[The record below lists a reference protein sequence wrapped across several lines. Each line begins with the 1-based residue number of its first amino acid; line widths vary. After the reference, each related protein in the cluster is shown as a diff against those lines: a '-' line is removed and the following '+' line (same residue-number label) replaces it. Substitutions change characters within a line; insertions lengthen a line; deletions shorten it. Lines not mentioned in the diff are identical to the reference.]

1 PYQDYKLEK
10 QNQCK
15 LLIKEECKMS
25 VFELIDIDK
34 EFKNGRNVE
43 KILKSVD
50 LKLKEGEL
58 TALTGPSG
66 SGKSTL
72 LTIAACLQKKS
83 DGIIKFNGQ
92 DISKESDGKISN
104 IRAEKFGFVFQQAHL
119 VPFLTVKE
127 QLELMLDTANVKLD
141 KKDRKID
148 KVLEAV
154 DLSNHKDSY
163 PESLSGGEK
172 QRAAIARAII
182 HDPEILFADEPTA
195 SLDSKRSKEVME
207 LIKSL
212 SAKLGITVLMVTHD
226 MDMLE
231 YADSRV
237 EMKDGQITAVE

>member
-1 PYQDYKLEK
+1 
-10 QNQCK
+10 
-15 LLIKEECKMS
+15 MS

-92 DISKESDGKISN
+92 DISKESDGKIRN

-141 KKDRKID
+141 KKDRNRKID

>member
-1 PYQDYKLEK
+1 
-10 QNQCK
+10 
-15 LLIKEECKMS
+15 MS

-34 EFKNGRNVE
+34 EFKNGRNKE
-43 KILKSVD
+43 KILNSVN
-50 LKLKEGEL
+50 LSLKEGEL

-72 LTIAACLQKKS
+72 LTIAACLQKKT
-83 DGIIKFNGQ
+83 DGAIKFNEE
-92 DISKESDGKISN
+92 DISEKSDGKIRD

-127 QLELMLDTANVKLD
+127 QLELMLNTANVKLD
-141 KKDRKID
+141 KKSRNKKIE
-148 KVLEAV
+148 KVLKAV
-154 DLSNHKDSY
+154 DLLNHKDSY

-195 SLDSKRSKEVME
+195 SLDSKRSNEVME
-207 LIKSL
+207 LIKKL
-212 SAKLGITVLMVTHD
+212 TADLGITVLMVTHD

-237 EMKDGQITAVE
+237 EMKDGQITTEQ